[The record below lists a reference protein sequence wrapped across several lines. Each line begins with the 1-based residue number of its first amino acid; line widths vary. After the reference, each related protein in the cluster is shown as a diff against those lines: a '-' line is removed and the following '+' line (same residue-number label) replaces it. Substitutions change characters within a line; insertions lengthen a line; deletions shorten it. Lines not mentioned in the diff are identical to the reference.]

1 MRSMIRSV
9 GIKTILLLSIVAPA
23 TFAAVQTT
31 SNYKADEVIV
41 KYKDGVRRNRMAM
54 ESIYDTAGVVQVKR
68 FLGGTRQIEQLVL
81 EKGTD
86 VKAVVADLEKNPAVE
101 YAQPNYILKALPIK
115 TASATQPSA
124 TGGMPCIPGMDV
136 PGCDPGACIIPNFPP
151 GCKDGGGGG
160 NPTPPGDEPTPPATG
175 RPPLTDRPGEPSPG
189 ADPALDQAY
198 GISKIHAPEAWK
210 ITPGSQSMI
219 VAVIDTG
226 VDYNHEDLSFNMWR
240 NPNPDSK
247 AKDVVGYDFIHNDGL
262 PFDDHSH
269 GTHCS
274 GVIGA
279 VGNNGKGISG
289 VNQRVS
295 IMALKFLS
303 AEGSGDT
310 AGAIKAIDYA
320 VTHGAKVLSNSWG
333 GKGDD
338 DNKGL
343 RDAIQ
348 RAEDKDVL
356 FIAAAGNDGTNNDTD
371 KTYPASLNAPNMI
384 NVAATDSNDGLA
396 YFSNTGSQSVQVG
409 APGVDVY
416 SSVPGNKYAKMSG
429 TSMACPHVAGASALL
444 WSAHPKWTHKE
455 VKARLME
462 SVDKIP
468 SLEGKTVTGGR
479 INIAKALG
487 SN

>member
-1 MRSMIRSV
+1 
-9 GIKTILLLSIVAPA
+9 
-23 TFAAVQTT
+23 
-31 SNYKADEVIV
+31 
-41 KYKDGVRRNRMAM
+41 
-54 ESIYDTAGVVQVKR
+54 
-68 FLGGTRQIEQLVL
+68 
-81 EKGTD
+81 
-86 VKAVVADLEKNPAVE
+86 
-101 YAQPNYILKALPIK
+101 
-115 TASATQPSA
+115 
-124 TGGMPCIPGMDV
+124 
-136 PGCDPGACIIPNFPP
+136 
-151 GCKDGGGGG
+151 
-160 NPTPPGDEPTPPATG
+160 
-175 RPPLTDRPGEPSPG
+175 
-189 ADPALDQAY
+189 
-198 GISKIHAPEAWK
+198 
-210 ITPGSQSMI
+210 
-219 VAVIDTG
+219 
-226 VDYNHEDLSFNMWR
+226 MWR
-240 NPNPDSK
+240 NPTPDSK
-247 AKDVVGYDFIHNDGL
+247 TNDVVGFDFIHNDGL

-320 VTHGAKVLSNSWG
+320 VAHGAKVLSNSWG

-371 KTYPASLNAPNMI
+371 KTFPASLNAPNMI
-384 NVAATDSNDGLA
+384 SVAATDSSDGLA

-416 SSVPGNKYAKMSG
+416 SSVPGNKYSKMSG

-444 WSAHPKWTHKE
+444 WSAHPTWTHKE